1 MAAMTDDPRQSDR
14 SQAAKTGASRQ
25 IDDIDQAIVVAL
37 VGDGRMSLTDLADRV
52 NVSRSTV
59 HSRLQRLCDEQ
70 VITGFQAVVDPAAVG
85 LHVAAL
91 VFVNVE
97 QHDWRR
103 HRDDLMAIQGVEYL
117 AMCAGKFDMMLLVRA
132 ASISAFRDVL
142 LQQIQD
148 LPGVRST
155 ETVFILDEVRR

>member
-1 MAAMTDDPRQSDR
+1 VF
-14 SQAAKTGASRQ
+14 
-25 IDDIDQAIVVAL
+25 ID
-37 VGDGRMSLTDLADRV
+37 
-52 NVSRSTV
+52 
-59 HSRLQRLCDEQ
+59 
-70 VITGFQAVVDPAAVG
+70 
-85 LHVAAL
+85 
-91 VFVNVE
+91 VE

-117 AMCAGKFDMMLLVRA
+117 AMCAGEFDMMLLVRA

-142 LQQIQD
+142 LQQIQE